1 MRYNMSNSKK
11 NENKGDDFFNSLS
24 RELKDNF
31 IKLRG
36 IDINADNPNHLTTQ
50 EILNSSMGIYIVK
63 EGKFKIVNT
72 QCENLTGYSG
82 SELLGMEHLELVLPE
97 DRGWLKNNSD
107 EILVKDNSIPY
118 EYRIQNKNGEIK
130 WLVEMAT
137 PIEYEGEHA
146 ILGNFMDITD
156 FKSAEYELGESEE
169 KFKLLFEE
177 SNEGIL
183 YLDAKGNIIDV
194 NPKAL
199 KMAACTKKQ
208 VKGKHFLDLIGL
220 FNLEVEALMDAFNDM
235 VIDLPPTKT
244 EWKMQNKSGEQLI
257 ILAHPSLIKKEGK
270 TVGISVILED
280 ITEQKRA
287 EEAQRESDKRYRTL
301 FEVSPASITL
311 LDISGVIIDCN
322 NSTEKLIGYTK
333 DEIIG
338 KQFEK
343 LMTLDPQYLPMLK
356 AKFLKL
362 SEGEDVE
369 PYELKI
375 IRKDGKKRWIN
386 VINSLILKGNE
397 IAGFQVIA
405 KDITDRKIAED
416 QLKKSLKEKEVL
428 LQEVHHRVK
437 NNMQIISS
445 LLRLQSRYIKNKKA
459 VEMFKDSQQRIKSMA
474 LVHERLYRS
483 DDLASI
489 DFKDYVNTLV
499 KDLFRSYNNSG
510 KVKLNVAVK
519 NVSLGVDYAIPCG
532 LIISEL
538 VSNSLKYAFPK
549 DFINNKQNEINIKLY
564 SRGKSEIELTI
575 SDNGVGIPP
584 DLNYKKTKSL
594 GLHLVNLLVEDQFQ
608 GKLKLSRVKGTNFQ
622 IRFKVG

>member
-1 MRYNMSNSKK
+1 MSNSKK
-11 NENKGDDFFNSLS
+11 TENKGGDFFNNLS
-24 RELKDNF
+24 KELKDNY
-31 IKLRG
+31 IKLRC
-36 IDINADNPNHLTTQ
+36 IDINTDSTHNLTTQ
-50 EILNSSMGIYIVK
+50 EIVNSSMGIYIVK
-63 EGKFKIVNT
+63 DGKFKIVNT
-72 QCENLTGYSG
+72 QCQYLTGYTET
-82 SELLGMEHLELVLPE
+82 ELLGMEYLELVLPE
-97 DRGWLKNNSD
+97 DRDWLKNNSN
-107 EILVKDNSIPY
+107 EILEKDNSIPY
-118 EYRIQNKNGEIK
+118 EYRIQSKNGDIK
-130 WLVEMAT
+130 WFVEMAI

-146 ILGNFMDITD
+146 VLGNFIDITD

-177 SNEGIL
+177 ANEGIL

-199 KMAACTKKQ
+199 KMAACTKKE
-208 VKGKHFLDLIGL
+208 VTGRHFLDLISIFDL
-220 FNLEVEALMDAFNDM
+220 DVEAIMDAFDDM
-235 VIDLPPTKT
+235 LFDITPTKT
-244 EWKMQNKSGEQLI
+244 EWEMQNKNGEQII

-301 FEVSPASITL
+301 FEASPASITL
-311 LDISGVIIDCN
+311 LDKSGVIIDCN
-322 NSTEKLIGYTK
+322 NSTEKLIGYSK

-343 LMTLDPQYLPMLK
+343 LMTLDPEDLPKLK
-356 AKFLKL
+356 SKFIRLL
-362 SEGEDVE
+362 EGKDIG
-369 PYELKI
+369 PYELEI

-386 VINSLILKGNE
+386 VINSLILKENE
-397 IAGFQVIA
+397 VAGFQVIA
-405 KDITDRKIAED
+405 KDTTARKKAED

-445 LLRLQSRYIKNKKA
+445 LLKLQSRYIKNRKA
-459 VEMFKDSQQRIKSMA
+459 VKMFEDSQQRIKSMA

-489 DFKDYVNTLV
+489 DFKDYVNALV
-499 KDLFRSYNNSG
+499 KDLVRSYKNNYG
-510 KVKLNVAVK
+510 KVKLNVDVK
-519 NVSLGVDYAIPCG
+519 NVSLGIDYAIPCG
-532 LIISEL
+532 LIINEL

-549 DFINNKQNEINIKLY
+549 DFVNSSQNAINIKLC
-564 SRGKSEIELTI
+564 SRGKNEIELTV
-575 SDNGVGIPP
+575 SDNGVGIPKAI
-584 DLNYKKTKSL
+584 NYKKTKSL

-608 GKLKLSRVKGTNFQ
+608 GKLKLRRVKGTNFQ

>member
-1 MRYNMSNSKK
+1 MSNSKK
-11 NENKGDDFFNSLS
+11 TEKKGDDFFNNLS
-24 RELKDNF
+24 KELKDNF

-36 IDINADNPNHLTTQ
+36 IDINTDNPNNLTTQ

-63 EGKFKIVNT
+63 DGKFKIVNA
-72 QCENLTGYSG
+72 QCEHLTGYSK
-82 SELLGMEHLELVLPE
+82 SELLGKEHLELVLPE
-97 DRGWLKNNSD
+97 DRGWIKNNSD

-118 EYRIQNKNGEIK
+118 EYRIQNKNGETI

-137 PIEYEGEHA
+137 PIEYEGGHA
-146 ILGNFMDITD
+146 VLGNFMDITD
-156 FKSAEYELGESEE
+156 CKSAEYELGESEE

-183 YLDAKGNIIDV
+183 YLDSKGNIIDV

-199 KMAACTKKQ
+199 KMAACTKKEI
-208 VKGKHFLDLIGL
+208 KDKHFLDLIGL
-220 FNLEVEALMDAFNDM
+220 FNLDVEALMDAFDDM
-235 VIDLPPTKT
+235 LLDLTPTKA
-244 EWKMQNKSGEQLI
+244 EWKMQNKHGEQLT

-301 FEVSPASITL
+301 FEASPTSITL

-322 NSTEKLIGYTK
+322 NSTEKLIGYSK

-338 KQFEK
+338 QHFEK
-343 LMTLDPQYLPMLK
+343 LMTLDQQDLPKVK
-356 AKFLKL
+356 AKLFKL
-362 SEGEDVE
+362 LEGEDIK
-369 PYELKI
+369 PYELNI

-386 VINSLILKGNE
+386 IINSLILKDNE

-405 KDITDRKIAED
+405 KDITARKKAED
-416 QLKKSLKEKEVL
+416 RLKQSLKEKEVL

-445 LLRLQSRYIKNKKA
+445 LLKLQSRQIKNKKA

-489 DFKDYVNTLV
+489 DFKAYVNALV
-499 KDLFRSYNNSG
+499 KDLFRSYKNNNG
-510 KVKLNVAVK
+510 NVKFNVAVK
-519 NVSLGVDYAIPCG
+519 NVSLGIDYAIPCG

-549 DFINNKQNEINIKLY
+549 DFNNSKQNEINIKLC
-564 SRGKSEIELTI
+564 SRGKNEIELTV

-608 GKLKLSRVKGTNFQ
+608 GNLKLSRAKGTNFQ